1 MVVLAVPML
10 ILYFLAA
17 GIAWLNDRR
26 QAKKTAKLLQN
37 SSES

>member
-1 MVVLAVPML
+1 MIVLAVPMV

-26 QAKKTAKLLQN
+26 QAKKALKLL
-37 SSES
+37 SGSAES